1 MIVTN
6 QQQLKKPLL
15 NSGFYTVLLTL
26 IFLLFSWG
34 SNPVKDIFI
43 ALPFFVIFYFL
54 ICSIGKPHIADFL
67 NAKTKEKKH
76 LTLILP
82 LAFIVLYFGYLGL
95 NGENPFQGI
104 LFLVPY
110 LLFFPVLAFALYG
123 GAERQLGWFDFMVFF
138 LYFLPV
144 TLIHAKPAGN
154 LPIRGGGFDS
164 VYRIIVILTAVYAF
178 VSVRNLRDVGFFPV
192 FKWQNLFTVIWVW
205 LLFYASVFVIGWS
218 VNFITFK
225 QDSAFH
231 ILVNQKVFRTLVSI
245 FLHTALFEELVFR
258 GLLQNMI
265 SKRIRQSNGWKSF
278 WIWWLIILLMLSLLI
293 GYALKGNMHWF
304 PALITLILFLCAWL
318 IESWKKNPAGAY
330 TSLAITSVIFGL
342 VHAHTGS
349 IIFVGLAS
357 IGGWAYG
364 YVYHKTTN
372 VFYAALL
379 HALVNATPL
388 IFGLELAK

>member
-1 MIVTN
+1 M
-6 QQQLKKPLL
+6 
-15 NSGFYTVLLTL
+15 
-26 IFLLFSWG
+26 
-34 SNPVKDIFI
+34 KDIFI
-43 ALPFFVIFYFL
+43 ALPFFIIFYFL
-54 ICSIGKPHIADFL
+54 ICAIGKPQVADFL
-67 NAKTKEKKH
+67 YTQTKEKKH

-82 LAFIVLYFGYLGL
+82 FLLIVLYFGYLGL
-95 NGENPFQGI
+95 NGENPFQGQ

-110 LLFFPVLAFALYG
+110 LLFFPVSAFALYG
-123 GAERQLGWFDFMVFF
+123 GEERKLGWFDFTVFF

-144 TLIHAKPAGN
+144 TLINVMPAGN
-154 LPIRGGGFDS
+154 LPIHGGGFDS
-164 VYRIIVILTAVYAF
+164 VFRITVILTAVYAF
-178 VSVRNLRDVGFFPV
+178 ISVRNLRDVGFFPV
-192 FKWQNLFTVIWVW
+192 FKWKKLLTVLGVW
-205 LLFYASVFVIGWS
+205 LLFYVSVFLIGWS

-225 QDSAFH
+225 QDSTFH
-231 ILVNQKVFRTLVSI
+231 ILLNQKVFRSLVSI

-265 SKRIRQSNGWKSF
+265 SKRIRQSNSWKSF
-278 WIWWLIILLMLSLLI
+278 WVWWLIILLAVSLLA
-293 GYALKGNMHWF
+293 GYSLKGNMQWF
-304 PALITLILFLCAWL
+304 PGLVTLMLFLGAWW
-318 IESWKKNPAGAY
+318 IESGKKNPAGAY

-364 YVYHKTTN
+364 YVYHKTGN